1 MSTSTKTV
9 YTTGEAAKICKV
21 SQQTIIRCFDSGQL
35 KGFRVP
41 GSRFRRIPRD
51 VLYKFMKENGIPTDA
66 LESGKRKALIVDDD
80 PELVELIRDVL
91 EADGRFEV
99 RVANNG
105 FDAGMMTKEYR
116 PDIIVL
122 DVMLPDINGK
132 EVCQRVRSDSSM
144 DDVKIICISGMVEQ
158 DKVAELK
165 EAGAND
171 FMQKPFEIEALVE
184 RICQHLDMESVRGR

>member
-1 MSTSTKTV
+1 MSTNTKTV

-51 VLYKFMKENGIPTDA
+51 VLYRFMKENGIPTDA

-80 PELVELIRDVL
+80 PELVELIKDVL
-91 EADGRFEV
+91 EADGRFEI
-99 RVANNG
+99 RVATNG
-105 FDAGMMTKEYR
+105 FEAGMLCKEYR

-158 DKVAELK
+158 DKIADLK
-165 EAGAND
+165 AAGAND
-171 FMQKPFEIEALVE
+171 FMQKPFEIEALVD
-184 RICQHLDMESVRGR
+184 RVCQHLDMEPVAAR

>member
-1 MSTSTKTV
+1 MKTV
-9 YTTGEAAKICKV
+9 FTTGEAAKICKV

-80 PELVELIRDVL
+80 EGLVELIQDVL
-91 EADGRFEV
+91 ELDGRFEV
-99 RVANNG
+99 RTANNG
-105 FDAGMMTKEYR
+105 FDAGMMVKEYH

-132 EVCQRVRSDSSM
+132 EVCQRVRMDSTL
-144 DDVKIICISGMVEQ
+144 DDCRIICISGMVEA
-158 DKVAELK
+158 DKIDDLRES
-165 EAGAND
+165 GAND
-171 FMQKPFEIEALVE
+171 FMQKPFEVDKLIN
-184 RICQHLDMESVRGR
+184 RICRLLDVEPVAAAT